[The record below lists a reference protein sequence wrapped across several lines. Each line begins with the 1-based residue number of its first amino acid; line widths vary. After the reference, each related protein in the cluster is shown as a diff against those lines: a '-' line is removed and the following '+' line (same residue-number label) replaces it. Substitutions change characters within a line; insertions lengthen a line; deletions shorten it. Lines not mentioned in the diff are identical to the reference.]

1 MALGQLVVRLGLDAV
16 DFTQGMSRSEAEA
29 QRFAAKLASDITS
42 AATAVAIGLGAIATA
57 AVGAFKLINDQ
68 AETIAAFQQLSEKI
82 GDTAE
87 NLASLKKASDVSGT
101 SMDSIAAASVKLT
114 SALSKTDEEG
124 QGAAKAIKAL
134 GLDFD
139 AFKAL
144 SPVDQI
150 EAVSLAMNGFED
162 GANKTA
168 VAVALWGK
176 SGADMIPLLNDLA
189 NGSERNVTL
198 TQDQITAA
206 DVYSKK
212 LAGLKSETQ
221 TYAQQLSVAAIPAM
235 TEAINRL
242 RDLGVF
248 SVEAGGGISFMQSAI
263 DLAGFALKNLIN
275 TGAYAIFT
283 FQGVGKAIGA
293 AAAAA
298 VLLASGDLA
307 GAKSVYSSYKSDVV
321 GLNAA
326 LDSYLIKGT
335 AANKLAAGNATATS
349 PFKPSD
355 NYGTGQKKPDLPF
368 SGIKT
373 PKAKE
378 KAEKEGG
385 AEKVSEAER
394 YLEQLQKQLQTAQK
408 LTTEEK
414 LQQDILSKKI
424 SGINPVIEAELIG
437 AAKRIDAEKARGEAT
452 KLAEQIARAEL
463 EETERIYQEG
473 IKARQALEADGKALR
488 ESVKTDLQIFLDL
501 QTKYNDLVTAGV
513 ISQGT
518 ANLLI
523 QKAREGYEQ
532 LSPTLINFNDL
543 AKTGAES
550 LSSGLADAIVQG
562 KSLGDVFKNVV
573 KQLAA
578 MILKALIFKAIEIG
592 LNAVG
597 ASFGVPGLG
606 TATVGVA
613 GKRAAGGPVGSGKT
627 YLVGEK
633 GPELFT
639 PSASGKITT
648 NAQTFKPQSGG
659 GGLTN
664 VYNIS
669 APGVSREEFTAGLN
683 RSQAGAVTDVRDN
696 KLRRRA

>member
-1 MALGQLVVRLGLDAV
+1 M
-16 DFTQGMSRSEAEA
+16 
-29 QRFAAKLASDITS
+29 
-42 AATAVAIGLGAIATA
+42 
-57 AVGAFKLINDQ
+57 
-68 AETIAAFQQLSEKI
+68 
-82 GDTAE
+82 
-87 NLASLKKASDVSGT
+87 
-101 SMDSIAAASVKLT
+101 
-114 SALSKTDEEG
+114 
-124 QGAAKAIKAL
+124 
-134 GLDFD
+134 
-139 AFKAL
+139 
-144 SPVDQI
+144 
-150 EAVSLAMNGFED
+150 
-162 GANKTA
+162 
-168 VAVALWGK
+168 
-176 SGADMIPLLNDLA
+176 A